1 LLPTAQFITV
11 EGETEIDEAWLDYI
25 PSMSSTDSIAGFPLD
40 NLEQVD
46 RAVLHFLWHEYF
58 TNTTNHV
65 GLAIAFM
72 TWMNCPAHHSSANYI
87 MVEVEGMEG
96 CRLLPHSGT
105 DSAIPPEQLA
115 VTVYD
120 PDYFNIYVKYAEYL
134 ETPGALWEEI
144 GTYSGMVKTGPQQN
158 KFIAWLSSS
167 EQKHFLML
175 INLPGWN
182 IPNVFREH
190 QQPHSR
196 DPRSPESLKS
206 ST

>member
-1 LLPTAQFITV
+1 V
-11 EGETEIDEAWLDYI
+11 EGETEIDEAWLDSI
-25 PSMSSTDSIAGFPLD
+25 PSVSSTDSIAGFPLD
-40 NLEQVD
+40 NLEQFD
-46 RAVLHFLWHEYF
+46 CAVLHFLWHEYF
-58 TNTTNHV
+58 SNTADHA
-65 GLAIAFM
+65 GLDIAFK
-72 TWMNCPAHHSSANYI
+72 TWMNCPTHRSPANYI

-105 DSAIPPEQLA
+105 DSVIPPEQLA

-144 GTYSGMVKTGPQQN
+144 GKYSGMAKTSPQQN
-158 KFIAWLSSS
+158 KFITWLSSS

-175 INLPGWN
+175 INLLGWN
-182 IPNVFREH
+182 VPNVFREH
-190 QQPHSR
+190 QRPHSC
-196 DPRSPESLKS
+196 DPRSPERLKS